1 MSAEGQSEREALQ
14 ELLNSFDPESRSLWA
29 EADLGVQAQE
39 FFGTDLGRYMVGC
52 AKQDLEDAHLKLAS
66 TLPFR
71 WRRIQALQNEIK
83 VANMFLLY
91 MRDLII
97 RGKAAELSLEERDD

>member
-14 ELLNSFDPESRSLWA
+14 ELLNSFDPDSRAMIA
-29 EADLGVQAQE
+29 EADLGQQAAE
-39 FFGTDLGRYMVGC
+39 FFGTDLGRYMIGC
-52 AKQDLEDAHLKLAS
+52 AKQDLEDAHQKLAE

-71 WRRIQALQNEIK
+71 WRRIQALQNEIRLPK
-83 VANMFLLY
+83 MFLLY

-97 RGKAAELSLEERDD
+97 RGKAAEKSLEEKDD

>member
-14 ELLNSFDPESRSLWA
+14 ELLDGLDPDSRTMFA
-29 EADLGVQAQE
+29 EAELGQQAQDFFTSDLGK
-39 FFGTDLGRYMVGC
+39 YMIGC
-52 AKQDLEDAHLKLAS
+52 AKQDLEDAHIKLAL

-71 WRRIQALQNEIK
+71 WRRIQALQNDIRISK
-83 VANMFLLY
+83 MFLLY

-97 RGKAAELSLEERDD
+97 RGKAAEIQMEERDD

>member
-1 MSAEGQSEREALQ
+1 MSAEGQTEREALQ
-14 ELLNSFDPESRSLWA
+14 ELLNAFDPESRSLWA
-29 EADLGVQAQE
+29 EAKLGIDAQD
-39 FFGTDLGRYMVGC
+39 FFASELGRYMVGC
-52 AKQDLEDAHLKLAS
+52 AKQDLEDAHRKLAS

-97 RGKAAELSLEERDD
+97 RGKAAERTLEDRDD